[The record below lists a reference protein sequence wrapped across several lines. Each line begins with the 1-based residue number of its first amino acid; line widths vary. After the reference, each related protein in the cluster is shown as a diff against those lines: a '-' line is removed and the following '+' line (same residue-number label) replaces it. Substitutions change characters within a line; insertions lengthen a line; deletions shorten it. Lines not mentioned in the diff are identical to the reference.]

1 MKIFRYNLIIFF
13 GLLLALLS
21 VPMLFAI
28 TITPGT
34 DRKVTNDNL
43 NVDGGANSDT
53 PSRDSRNRQENETTI
68 AISPIASPITG
79 KVGDIIAAAS
89 NDYRM
94 VPSFGDSWMPVYV
107 SFDGG
112 VTWFLA
118 GTSSP
123 AGNGSFNTFI
133 PGFPTDTSTEGITS
147 PIKDLDS
154 SGDPVIRF
162 DAAGNIYAAA
172 LAFNRDFDKADR
184 PVDTVAYVSKYT
196 YSPGTAGSSSTHT
209 TAGTPPNFTFTGTTI
224 VDRGAVGFALPSGS
238 RFGFA
243 GTLNDKEWMEID
255 RTSSACSGNVY
266 VTFTAFHGLA
276 GSFPIKFSRS
286 KNGGAS
292 FSNPSTITTGGKT
305 GTVRTQGSDIA
316 VAPNGTIY
324 VVYRTFTQ
332 NKNDIGGIQIVKSTN
347 CGKKWS
353 NPVFV
358 SPSIVG
364 GQAPG
369 VAFRTPT
376 FAFVATDDT
385 NSNIV
390 YVAYQDLSS
399 GNFDIFV
406 QRSTDG
412 GATWG
417 PRVKVN
423 SDGGTRSQIFP
434 TIQVANGALHV
445 AWYDFRNSVTSS
457 NEALDVFYACSNCPG
472 GPTYPSFSAN
482 VRVTDVS
489 HNGNCLMFG
498 GGTVAFHGD
507 YIELDAHGNTVH
519 VAWAD
524 NRDVSPCVL
533 TATPAPTPTNSTGN
547 RNQNIY
553 ADTITIAP

>member
-1 MKIFRYNLIIFF
+1 L
-13 GLLLALLS
+13 
-21 VPMLFAI
+21 PM
-28 TITPGT
+28 
-34 DRKVTNDNL
+34 
-43 NVDGGANSDT
+43 
-53 PSRDSRNRQENETTI
+53 
-68 AISPIASPITG
+68 
-79 KVGDIIAAAS
+79 
-89 NDYRM
+89 
-94 VPSFGDSWMPVYV
+94 
-107 SFDGG
+107 
-112 VTWFLA
+112 
-118 GTSSP
+118 
-123 AGNGSFNTFI
+123 
-133 PGFPTDTSTEGITS
+133 
-147 PIKDLDS
+147 
-154 SGDPVIRF
+154 
-162 DAAGNIYAAA
+162 
-172 LAFNRDFDKADR
+172 
-184 PVDTVAYVSKYT
+184 
-196 YSPGTAGSSSTHT
+196 
-209 TAGTPPNFTFTGTTI
+209 
-224 VDRGAVGFALPSGS
+224 
-238 RFGFA
+238 
-243 GTLNDKEWMEID
+243 
-255 RTSSACSGNVY
+255 
-266 VTFTAFHGLA
+266 
-276 GSFPIKFSRS
+276 KFSRS
-286 KNGGAS
+286 TDGGAS
-292 FSNPSTITTGGKT
+292 FSKPSTITTGGKA
-305 GTVRTQGSDIA
+305 GTRRAQGSDIA

-332 NKNDIGGIQIVKSTN
+332 NKNDIGGIQIVKSTD

-364 GQAPG
+364 GPAPG

-390 YVAYQDLSS
+390 YVAYQDLST
-399 GNFDIFV
+399 GNFDIYV

-434 TIQVANGALHV
+434 TIQVSNGALHV
-445 AWYDFRNSVTSS
+445 AWYDFRNSVTVS